1 MIENEAKIIDNYL
14 QYLLVNQ
21 IKKEQI
27 VDILDTICILDID
40 IQRLITNASNKS

>member
-27 VDILDTICILDID
+27 VDILDTICILDIV